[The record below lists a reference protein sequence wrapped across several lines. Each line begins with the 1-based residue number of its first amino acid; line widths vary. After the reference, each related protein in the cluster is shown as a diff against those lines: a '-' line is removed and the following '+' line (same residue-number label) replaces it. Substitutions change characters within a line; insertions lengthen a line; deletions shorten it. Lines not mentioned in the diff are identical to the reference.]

1 MNQKYSKHIIN
12 CINERDKESPKG
24 DCNRCGGKDIRLK
37 FVQLI
42 NIHGLKGR
50 FRGNKSGCLDA
61 CDMVASQVI
70 YPSNQ
75 WYKSNAR

>member
-42 NIHGLKGR
+42 NKHGLKGR
-50 FRGNKSGCLDA
+50 
-61 CDMVASQVI
+61 V
-70 YPSNQ
+70 
-75 WYKSNAR
+75 

>member
-12 CINERDKESPKG
+12 CINERHKESPKG

-61 CDMVASQVI
+61 CEMVASLVI
-70 YPSNQ
+70 YPANQ

>member
-61 CDMVASQVI
+61 CEMVSSLVI
-70 YPSNQ
+70 YPASQ